1 MTVDL
6 LLYII
11 EKYSSDDAEMLSDC
25 ACRLIEVK
33 QELERKADPQNN
45 DLSKLIAYL
54 RKKYVFLILPVLYN
68 SSSVNLDESQMK
80 LYFYD
85 ALKYFL
91 EDFVISSTPS
101 SNIVK
106 SEYEHKLIEITHLL
120 SKRIW
125 KQAKSFEIS
134 LCNLEASVNAI
145 SNFVDTF
152 ARADDRAEPMDL
164 SSANSPSELEE
175 SNDIEQ
181 VLFYCLTLFAFCF
194 SSYTST
200 LQETVLIERLH
211 TGFDQK
217 KSFLPS
223 KKRKLM
229 QQYQPQPK
237 LLASCKKFSDNF
249 NALVKLNKLFRS
261 VKVLDTSEMK
271 CFNLPAVY

>member
-11 EKYSSDDAEMLSDC
+11 EKYSSDNAEMLSDC
-25 ACRLIEVK
+25 ASRLIEVK
-33 QELERKADPQNN
+33 QELESKADPQN
-45 DLSKLIAYL
+45 KELIAYL

-68 SSSVNLDESQMK
+68 SSSVDRDESQLK

-85 ALKYFL
+85 ALKYFI
-91 EDFVISSTPS
+91 EDFVISSTPL
-101 SNIVK
+101 SNTVK
-106 SEYEHKLIEITHLL
+106 SEYEHKLIEITHIL

-125 KQAKSFEIS
+125 KQTKSFELN
-134 LCNLEASVNAI
+134 LCNLEVSINAI

-152 ARADDRAEPMDL
+152 ARADDQKGPMNI
-164 SSANSPSELEE
+164 SSASEEG
-175 SNDIEQ
+175 SSDVEQ
-181 VLFYCLTLFAFCF
+181 VLFHSLTLFAFCF
-194 SSYTST
+194 SNYSST

-237 LLASCKKFSDNF
+237 LLASSKKLSDNF
-249 NALVKLNKLFRS
+249 NALVKLNKMLSS
-261 VKVLDTSEMK
+261 VKVLDTSEMIF
-271 CFNLPAVY
+271 FNLPALY